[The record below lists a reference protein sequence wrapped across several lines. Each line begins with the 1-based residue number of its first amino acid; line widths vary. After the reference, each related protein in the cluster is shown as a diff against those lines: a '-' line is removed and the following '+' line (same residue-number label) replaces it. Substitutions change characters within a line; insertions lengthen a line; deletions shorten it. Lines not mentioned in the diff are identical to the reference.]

1 MLVGVSAVS
10 TVGLSTLEAGPAH
23 AAVGAPFSCSSEIDF
38 LSQGDPDTQLYE
50 GTYGSGTATYT
61 KLGAAQP
68 EVYNALGY
76 DPTNNYLYGTYV
88 DGENTTGSPGT
99 LYQIDSTGTSTSLGV
114 ISGYPAASGYPADGA
129 FDASGDYWITG
140 GGTGATTAYEINV
153 GTSPPVVIKTLTLSA
168 TWMPLDF
175 TLDDG
180 YMWGLD
186 TRFTD
191 GSEIAT
197 RDYVYRLNLS
207 TGQVSTFVAPSAIA
221 SSDESGGF
229 FGAASTTGSG
239 NLRFSDNGT
248 GNIYEMSVANPSGTP
263 TFAEVGSYTGPVA
276 GLSNDGA
283 ACIGTANVD
292 LGIAKAGPATIAPSG
307 TISWT
312 LTVTNDGPAN
322 SSAFSVSDPVPA
334 GVTNVATTTAGCSAA
349 GNQVSCSEGALSNGS
364 TFTIVVTGKAPST
377 EGTCFTNTATVNGN
391 EVDPNSGNNSSSLQ
405 TCTTGISLVKSAN
418 PTSFTGAGQT
428 VHYSYVVKNTGTV
441 SLSNVTV
448 TDNKLASSAINCGS
462 SSNVIATLAATASVT
477 CTASYTTTLADVSGG
492 SISNTGTAVGT
503 PTGGA
508 NVSATSSV
516 TIPYSHITLA
526 KSANP
531 TSFTAAGQTITYS
544 YLVTDTGTTTVNALS
559 VTDPMPG
566 LSAINCGGTTSLAPL
581 ASVTCTA
588 THTTTAGD
596 VSDGSIANTGTAA
609 GTDQDGNP
617 VGATSSV
624 TVPYSHITLAKS
636 ANPTSFTAAG
646 QTITYSYL
654 VTNTGT
660 TTVNALSV
668 TDPMPGLSAVN
679 CGGTTS
685 LAPLASVTCTATHT
699 TTAGDVSNGSIANTG
714 TATGTDQDGNPVGAT
729 SSATVPYS
737 HITLAKSANPT
748 SFTAAG
754 QTITYSYLVT
764 NTGTTTVNAL
774 SVTDPMPG
782 LSAVNCGGT
791 TSLAPLASVTC
802 TATYTTTAGD
812 VSNGSIANTGTATG
826 TDQDGNPVGA
836 TSSVSIPY
844 VATAPNA
851 PTGVKAVTGRTTT
864 TTGSLTVTYTPGPD
878 NGSTFT
884 QFTAACTSTNGGA
897 AKTGTHSGA
906 TAAPIM
912 VTRVT
917 TKKTYRCTVAATNTV
932 GTGPAS
938 AASAPVIVGSPA
950 APSKVKAVS
959 GSTTAT
965 TGSLRVT
972 FTLGTNSGSAISSQT
987 ATCASSNGGVTRT
1000 GTHRGG
1006 NAASITVTGVTTG
1019 KIYTCTVAATNARG
1033 RGLAS
1038 ARSLPVVVGSPA
1050 VPTRVAATHVAAGQ
1064 IKVTFTPGSDDGSR
1078 ITGYTASCT
1087 SSNGGVLGT
1096 KSGRAAPLTVIGLT
1110 AGDSYRC
1117 TVTAVNARGR
1127 SPVST
1132 TSGVVRA

>member
-1 MLVGVSAVS
+1 MAPA
-10 TVGLSTLEAGPAH
+10 TFTRCPWPTLPARLPSRRWAATQGPW
-23 AAVGAPFSCSSEIDF
+23 P
-38 LSQGDPDTQLYE
+38 
-50 GTYGSGTATYT
+50 
-61 KLGAAQP
+61 
-68 EVYNALGY
+68 
-76 DPTNNYLYGTYV
+76 
-88 DGENTTGSPGT
+88 
-99 LYQIDSTGTSTSLGV
+99 
-114 ISGYPAASGYPADGA
+114 
-129 FDASGDYWITG
+129 
-140 GGTGATTAYEINV
+140 
-153 GTSPPVVIKTLTLSA
+153 
-168 TWMPLDF
+168 
-175 TLDDG
+175 
-180 YMWGLD
+180 
-186 TRFTD
+186 
-191 GSEIAT
+191 
-197 RDYVYRLNLS
+197 
-207 TGQVSTFVAPSAIA
+207 
-221 SSDESGGF
+221 
-229 FGAASTTGSG
+229 
-239 NLRFSDNGT
+239 
-248 GNIYEMSVANPSGTP
+248 
-263 TFAEVGSYTGPVA
+263 

-292 LGIAKAGPATIAPSG
+292 LGIAKAGPVTVAPSG

-312 LTVTNDGPAN
+312 LTVTNDGPGN

-377 EGTCFTNTATVNGN
+377 EGTCLTNTATVNGN
-391 EVDPNSGNNSSSLQ
+391 EVDPNSGQQQLEPADMYDRYHPGQVGQPDQLHRGGPDRALLLRREEHRDGEPRPMSPSPTTSWPPLRSIAAAARTSSPPWPPPPRSPAPPRTQ
-405 TCTTGISLVKSAN
+405 
-418 PTSFTGAGQT
+418 
-428 VHYSYVVKNTGTV
+428 
-441 SLSNVTV
+441 
-448 TDNKLASSAINCGS
+448 
-462 SSNVIATLAATASVT
+462 
-477 CTASYTTTLADVSGG
+477 TTLADVSGG

-588 THTTTAGD
+588 T
-596 VSDGSIANTGTAA
+596 
-609 GTDQDGNP
+609 
-617 VGATSSV
+617 
-624 TVPYSHITLAKS
+624 
-636 ANPTSFTAAG
+636 
-646 QTITYSYL
+646 
-654 VTNTGT
+654 
-660 TTVNALSV
+660 
-668 TDPMPGLSAVN
+668 
-679 CGGTTS
+679 
-685 LAPLASVTCTATHT
+685 
-699 TTAGDVSNGSIANTG
+699 
-714 TATGTDQDGNPVGAT
+714 
-729 SSATVPYS
+729 
-737 HITLAKSANPT
+737 
-748 SFTAAG
+748 
-754 QTITYSYLVT
+754 
-764 NTGTTTVNAL
+764 
-774 SVTDPMPG
+774 
-782 LSAVNCGGT
+782 
-791 TSLAPLASVTC
+791 
-802 TATYTTTAGD
+802 YTTTAGD

-836 TSSVSIPY
+836 TSSVTIPY
-844 VATAPNA
+844 SATAPNA

-884 QFTAACTSTNGGA
+884 QFTATCTSTNGGA
-897 AKTGTHSGA
+897 TKTGTHSGA
-906 TAAPIM
+906 TAAPIT

-972 FTLGTNSGSAISSQT
+972 FTLGANSGSAISSQT
-987 ATCASSNGGVTRT
+987 ATCASSNGGVTKT
-1000 GTHRGG
+1000 GTHRGA

-1019 KIYTCTVAATNARG
+1019 KTYTCTVAATNARG

-1087 SSNGGVLGT
+1087 SSNGGVLGAE
-1096 KSGRAAPLTVIGLT
+1096 SGRAA
-1110 AGDSYRC
+1110 R
-1117 TVTAVNARGR
+1117 
-1127 SPVST
+1127 
-1132 TSGVVRA
+1132 